1 MNRQLRDMI
10 MDRISGEDH
19 ARTGRRYSGGRR
31 SGYRRYDRNMDYEMD
46 YAPDYRD
53 YADDYAD
60 DYEMDG
66 KQGVKG
72 TGRYGI
78 GGSRYYGRRRR
89 RDYAGRMPFEMR
101 GEAEWEDEDHRDYG
115 RERGEMKLRKK
126 DMQEWEKKLA
136 NADGS
141 HGKHFSEHQLMP
153 IAEKLGIKFDE
164 YDEKEFVLVANM
176 LYSDYCEALK
186 SIVTP
191 EREHIVY
198 SKLAKAWLEDEDAAQ
213 GSEKLALYYYCIVD
227 DEE

>member
-1 MNRQLRDMI
+1 MNSHLRQMI
-10 MDRISGEDH
+10 IERSEGKYDH
-19 ARTGRRYSGGRR
+19 ARYRMPRYH
-31 SGYRRYDRNMDYEMD
+31 RYDREMERKHHYDYDMDYGM
-46 YAPDYRD
+46 
-53 YADDYAD
+53 DYAD

-66 KQGVKG
+66 RQGVKG

-78 GGSRYYGRRRR
+78 GGSRYYGRRR

-115 RERGEMKLRKK
+115 RERGEMKLRKR

>member
-1 MNRQLRDMI
+1 MNSHLRQMI
-10 MDRISGEDH
+10 IEKSRGEQDH
-19 ARTGRRYSGGRR
+19 ARQRR
-31 SGYRRYDRNMDYEMD
+31 RRYDRYGTGDREMD
-46 YAPDYRD
+46 YRQGRRRD
-53 YADDYAD
+53 YDMDYGMD
-60 DYEMDG
+60 YGEDYDYERDG
-66 KQGVKG
+66 RRGVKG

-89 RDYAGRMPFEMR
+89 DYDMGDYRDYADD
-101 GEAEWEDEDHRDYG
+101 EDEVKVSKNH
-115 RERGEMKLRKK
+115 LKK
-126 DMQEWEKKLA
+126 WEKELM

-141 HGKHFSEHQLMP
+141 HGKHFDEAKLMP

-164 YDEKEFVLVANM
+164 YDEEEFVLVANM

-198 SKLAKAWLEDEDAAQ
+198 SKLAKAWLEDEDAPQ

>member
-1 MNRQLRDMI
+1 MNSHLRQMI
-10 MDRISGEDH
+10 IERSEGKYDH
-19 ARTGRRYSGGRR
+19 ARYRMPRYH
-31 SGYRRYDRNMDYEMD
+31 RYDREMERRHHTDYDMDYGM
-46 YAPDYRD
+46 
-53 YADDYAD
+53 DYAD

-66 KQGVKG
+66 RQGVKG

-78 GGSRYYGRRRR
+78 GGSRYYPRR
-89 RDYAGRMPFEMR
+89 RDY
-101 GEAEWEDEDHRDYG
+101 RDYG
-115 RERGEMKLRKK
+115 EHEGEVMISPKHIK
-126 DMQEWEKKLA
+126 MWEKELK

-141 HGKHFSEHQLMP
+141 HGTHFEESQLMP
-153 IAEKLGIKFDE
+153 IAQKLGIKFDMYSE
-164 YDEKEFVLVANM
+164 EEFVLVANM
-176 LYSDYCEALK
+176 LYSDFCEALK